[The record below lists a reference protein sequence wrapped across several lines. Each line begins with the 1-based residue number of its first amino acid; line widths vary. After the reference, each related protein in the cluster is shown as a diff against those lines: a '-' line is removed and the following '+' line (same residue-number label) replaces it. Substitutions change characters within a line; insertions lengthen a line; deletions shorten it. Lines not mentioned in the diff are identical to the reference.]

1 MDLLG
6 SMEANRDAAMSCREN
21 ARAALSRGD
30 TKQARRF
37 IDKAQQLYPCDE
49 EDHELLACVNKHE
62 EAAVMLKDVER
73 ICNACSYYEVL
84 EVQSAAST
92 EEIRR
97 AFKLQS
103 LKVHPNKNHMP
114 RAADAFKMSS
124 AEVLCRFQLDITW
137 PCGGNG
143 GEHDVPDIL
152 IQVVS
157 ETKDAYISA
166 LKRLRISFMKHE
178 QGDVLVVSTLGHTA
192 PLCYQPLQHTLR
204 WQKLPCQS
212 KIMKAWK
219 QAKVIVILQA
229 GKPQVFVV
237 HLEGQYPS
245 CHPSASLPDLPP
257 LSTPSQLA
265 PKQAGRLTGHRFCE
279 QIVAFTSLMED
290 GFQHQQP
297 LCCQEATF
305 RFAFNAAKTCA
316 PE

>member
-178 QGDVLVVSTLGHTA
+178 QG
-192 PLCYQPLQHTLR
+192 
-204 WQKLPCQS
+204 